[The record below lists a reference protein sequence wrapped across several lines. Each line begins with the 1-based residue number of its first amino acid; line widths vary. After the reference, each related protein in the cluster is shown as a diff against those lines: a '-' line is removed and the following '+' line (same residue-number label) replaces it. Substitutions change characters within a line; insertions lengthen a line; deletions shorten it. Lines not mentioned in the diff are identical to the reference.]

1 MKGYV
6 EKMIKEY
13 PRMVREREAL
23 RKQIEEIE
31 FLSAEDLISSMSFS
45 HPEGERVQSSDLSD
59 KTARIAMCYE
69 SRLDRINEEL
79 VAPKMKQLARID
91 EEIEF
96 FEYCV
101 RHLPMDVQ
109 EISIALFLDGYSWD
123 EIEASYYFLPKDVK
137 IITITGSNGKTTTT
151 TMVYELLKHS
161 SHTVHVGGNIG
172 IPLSSF
178 VEDIKPND
186 ILVLEISD
194 HQLCDMYH
202 FKSDISVLTNL
213 SETHIDFHGSY
224 EIYKQTK
231 KKIFNHHTE
240 KDIAILNKSNIDV
253 MNLTKD
259 IEDQKIYFSSTE
271 VADAYLK
278 NNQIIYNGE
287 AILDCKD
294 IRVKGNHNYENI
306 MVAIIIAKMFSITN
320 EQIKDFFSK
329 FVGVEHRIEYVK
341 TVNGR
346 QFYNDSKST
355 NNTATITALK
365 SFKDP
370 TILLMGGLDR
380 NISFDEISHYLNHV
394 KAIICFGETKYK
406 LEEFAKKNHK
416 EVFVVNTLTEAT
428 KKAYE
433 ISNQGDIILL
443 SPACASWDQYSD
455 FETRGNEF
463 KTIIN
468 HL

>member
-1 MKGYV
+1 MKLPTLIV
-6 EKMIKEY
+6 LLLRNKEIRKEFFMIKDKNILILGMARSGISIAKLLAKYNNKIVITDLKEQKEEI
-13 PRMVREREAL
+13 VKELEAL
-23 RKQIEEIE
+23 NIKII
-31 FLSAEDLISSMSFS
+31 ISN
-45 HPEGERVQSSDLSD
+45 HQ
-59 KTARIAMCYE
+59 
-69 SRLDRINEEL
+69 EEL
-79 VAPKMKQLARID
+79 VNDSFDYVIKNPAIRRDNAAVIKAKELGIPVIN
-91 EEIEF
+91 
-96 FEYCV
+96 
-101 RHLPMDVQ
+101 
-109 EISIALFLDGYSWD
+109 

-320 EQIKDFFSK
+320 EQIKEFFSK

-443 SPACASWDQYSD
+443 SPACASWDQYPD

>member
-1 MKGYV
+1 
-6 EKMIKEY
+6 MIKDKNILILGMARSGISVAKLLAKYNNKIVITDLKEQKEEI
-13 PRMVREREAL
+13 VKELEAL
-23 RKQIEEIE
+23 NIKIM
-31 FLSAEDLISSMSFS
+31 ISN
-45 HPEGERVQSSDLSD
+45 HQ
-59 KTARIAMCYE
+59 
-69 SRLDRINEEL
+69 EEL
-79 VAPKMKQLARID
+79 VNDSFDYVIKNPAIKRDNAAVIKAKELGIPVIN
-91 EEIEF
+91 
-96 FEYCV
+96 
-101 RHLPMDVQ
+101 
-109 EISIALFLDGYSWD
+109 

-161 SHTVHVGGNIG
+161 GHTVHVGGNIG

-178 VEDIKPND
+178 VEDIKSDD

-194 HQLCDMYH
+194 HQLCDMYQ

-259 IEDQKIYFSSTE
+259 IKDQKIYFSSTE

-278 NNQIIYNGE
+278 NNQIIYKEE

-320 EQIKDFFSK
+320 EQIKEFFST
-329 FVGVEHRIEYVK
+329 FAGVEHRIEYVK

-365 SFKDP
+365 SFTDP

-433 ISNQGDIILL
+433 ISDKGDIILL
-443 SPACASWDQYSD
+443 SPACASWDQYPD

-463 KTIIN
+463 KAIIN
-468 HL
+468 NL

>member
-1 MKGYV
+1 M
-6 EKMIKEY
+6 
-13 PRMVREREAL
+13 L
-23 RKQIEEIE
+23 
-31 FLSAEDLISSMSFS
+31 
-45 HPEGERVQSSDLSD
+45 
-59 KTARIAMCYE
+59 
-69 SRLDRINEEL
+69 
-79 VAPKMKQLARID
+79 
-91 EEIEF
+91 
-96 FEYCV
+96 
-101 RHLPMDVQ
+101 
-109 EISIALFLDGYSWD
+109 
-123 EIEASYYFLPKDVK
+123 
-137 IITITGSNGKTTTT
+137 
-151 TMVYELLKHS
+151 
-161 SHTVHVGGNIG
+161 
-172 IPLSSF
+172 
-178 VEDIKPND
+178 
-186 ILVLEISD
+186 
-194 HQLCDMYH
+194 
-202 FKSDISVLTNL
+202 
-213 SETHIDFHGSY
+213 
-224 EIYKQTK
+224 
-231 KKIFNHHTE
+231 
-240 KDIAILNKSNIDV
+240 
-253 MNLTKD
+253 
-259 IEDQKIYFSSTE
+259 
-271 VADAYLK
+271 
-278 NNQIIYNGE
+278 IIYNGE

-443 SPACASWDQYSD
+443 SPACASWDQYPD

>member
-1 MKGYV
+1 MMKDKNILILGMARSGISIAKLLAKYNNKIV
-6 EKMIKEY
+6 ITDLKEQKEEI
-13 PRMVREREAL
+13 VKELEAL
-23 RKQIEEIE
+23 NIKII
-31 FLSAEDLISSMSFS
+31 ISN
-45 HPEGERVQSSDLSD
+45 HQ
-59 KTARIAMCYE
+59 
-69 SRLDRINEEL
+69 EEL
-79 VAPKMKQLARID
+79 VNDSFDYVIKNPAIRRDNAAVIKAKGLGIPVIN
-91 EEIEF
+91 
-96 FEYCV
+96 
-101 RHLPMDVQ
+101 
-109 EISIALFLDGYSWD
+109 

-259 IEDQKIYFSSTE
+259 IEDRKIYFSSTE

-433 ISNQGDIILL
+433 ISDQGDIILL
-443 SPACASWDQYSD
+443 SPACASWDQYPD

>member
-1 MKGYV
+1 
-6 EKMIKEY
+6 MIKDKNILILGMARSGISIAKLLAKYNNKIVITDLKEQKEEI
-13 PRMVREREAL
+13 VKELEAL
-23 RKQIEEIE
+23 NIKII
-31 FLSAEDLISSMSFS
+31 ISN
-45 HPEGERVQSSDLSD
+45 HQ
-59 KTARIAMCYE
+59 
-69 SRLDRINEEL
+69 EEL
-79 VAPKMKQLARID
+79 VNDSFDYVIKNPAIRRDNAAVIKAKGLGIPVIN
-91 EEIEF
+91 
-96 FEYCV
+96 
-101 RHLPMDVQ
+101 
-109 EISIALFLDGYSWD
+109 

-443 SPACASWDQYSD
+443 SPACASWDQYPD

>member
-1 MKGYV
+1 
-6 EKMIKEY
+6 MIKDKNILILGMARSGTSIAKLLAKYNNKIVITDLKEQKEEI
-13 PRMVREREAL
+13 VKELEAL
-23 RKQIEEIE
+23 NIKII
-31 FLSAEDLISSMSFS
+31 ISN
-45 HPEGERVQSSDLSD
+45 HQ
-59 KTARIAMCYE
+59 
-69 SRLDRINEEL
+69 EEL
-79 VAPKMKQLARID
+79 VNDSFDYVIKNPAIRRDNAAVIKAKGLGIPVIN
-91 EEIEF
+91 
-96 FEYCV
+96 
-101 RHLPMDVQ
+101 
-109 EISIALFLDGYSWD
+109 

-278 NNQIIYNGE
+278 NNQIIYNGK

-443 SPACASWDQYSD
+443 SPACASWDQYPD

>member
-1 MKGYV
+1 
-6 EKMIKEY
+6 MIKDKNILILGMARSGISIAKLLAKYNNKIVITDLKEQKEEI
-13 PRMVREREAL
+13 VKELEAL
-23 RKQIEEIE
+23 NIKII
-31 FLSAEDLISSMSFS
+31 ISN
-45 HPEGERVQSSDLSD
+45 HQ
-59 KTARIAMCYE
+59 
-69 SRLDRINEEL
+69 EEL
-79 VAPKMKQLARID
+79 VNDSFDYVIKNPAIRRDNAAVIKAKELGIPVIN
-91 EEIEF
+91 
-96 FEYCV
+96 
-101 RHLPMDVQ
+101 
-109 EISIALFLDGYSWD
+109 

-231 KKIFNHHTE
+231 KKIFNHHTG

-259 IEDQKIYFSSTE
+259 IEDQKIYFSSAE

-287 AILDCKD
+287 VILDCKD

-320 EQIKDFFSK
+320 EQIKEFFSK

-365 SFKDP
+365 SFTDP

-394 KAIICFGETKYK
+394 KVIICFGETKYK

-433 ISNQGDIILL
+433 ISDQGDIILL
-443 SPACASWDQYSD
+443 SPACASWDQYPD

>member
-1 MKGYV
+1 MKLPTLIV
-6 EKMIKEY
+6 LLLRNKEIRKEFFMIKDKNILILGMARSGISIAKLLAKYNNKIVITDLKEQKEEI
-13 PRMVREREAL
+13 VKELEAL
-23 RKQIEEIE
+23 NIKII
-31 FLSAEDLISSMSFS
+31 ISN
-45 HPEGERVQSSDLSD
+45 HQ
-59 KTARIAMCYE
+59 
-69 SRLDRINEEL
+69 EEL
-79 VAPKMKQLARID
+79 VNDSFDYVIKNPAIRRDNAAVIKAKELGIPVIN
-91 EEIEF
+91 
-96 FEYCV
+96 
-101 RHLPMDVQ
+101 
-109 EISIALFLDGYSWD
+109 

-320 EQIKDFFSK
+320 EQIKEFFSK

-433 ISNQGDIILL
+433 ISDQGDIILL
-443 SPACASWDQYSD
+443 SPACASWDQYPD

-463 KTIIN
+463 KAIIN

>member
-1 MKGYV
+1 
-6 EKMIKEY
+6 MIKDKNILILGMARSGISIAKLLAKYNNKIVITDLKEQKEEI
-13 PRMVREREAL
+13 VKELEAL
-23 RKQIEEIE
+23 NIKII
-31 FLSAEDLISSMSFS
+31 ISN
-45 HPEGERVQSSDLSD
+45 HQ
-59 KTARIAMCYE
+59 
-69 SRLDRINEEL
+69 EEL
-79 VAPKMKQLARID
+79 VNDSFDYVIKNPAIRRDNAAVIKAKELGIPVIN
-91 EEIEF
+91 
-96 FEYCV
+96 
-101 RHLPMDVQ
+101 
-109 EISIALFLDGYSWD
+109 

-416 EVFVVNTLTEAT
+416 EVFVVNTLTEAA

-433 ISNQGDIILL
+433 ISDQGDIILL
-443 SPACASWDQYSD
+443 SPACASWDQYPD

>member
-1 MKGYV
+1 
-6 EKMIKEY
+6 MIKDKNILILGMARSGISIAKLLAKYNNKIVITDLKEQKEEI
-13 PRMVREREAL
+13 VKELEAL
-23 RKQIEEIE
+23 NIKII
-31 FLSAEDLISSMSFS
+31 ISN
-45 HPEGERVQSSDLSD
+45 HQ
-59 KTARIAMCYE
+59 
-69 SRLDRINEEL
+69 EEL
-79 VAPKMKQLARID
+79 VNDSFDYVIKNPAIRRDNAAVIKAKELGIPVIN
-91 EEIEF
+91 
-96 FEYCV
+96 
-101 RHLPMDVQ
+101 
-109 EISIALFLDGYSWD
+109 

-320 EQIKDFFSK
+320 EQIKEFFSK

-443 SPACASWDQYSD
+443 SPACASWDQYPD

>member
-1 MKGYV
+1 MKLPTLIV
-6 EKMIKEY
+6 LLLRNKEIRKEFFMIKDKNILILGMARSGISIAKLLAKYNNKIVITDLKEQKEEI
-13 PRMVREREAL
+13 VKELEAL
-23 RKQIEEIE
+23 NIKII
-31 FLSAEDLISSMSFS
+31 ISN
-45 HPEGERVQSSDLSD
+45 HQ
-59 KTARIAMCYE
+59 
-69 SRLDRINEEL
+69 EEL
-79 VAPKMKQLARID
+79 VNDSFDYVIKNPAIRRDNAAVIKAKELGIPVIN
-91 EEIEF
+91 
-96 FEYCV
+96 
-101 RHLPMDVQ
+101 
-109 EISIALFLDGYSWD
+109 

-287 AILDCKD
+287 TILDCKD

-443 SPACASWDQYSD
+443 SPACASWDQYPD

>member
-1 MKGYV
+1 MKLPTLIV
-6 EKMIKEY
+6 LLLRNKEIRKEFFMMKDKNILILGMARSGISIAKLLAKY
-13 PRMVREREAL
+13 NNKIVITDLKEQKEEIVKELEAL
-23 RKQIEEIE
+23 NIKII
-31 FLSAEDLISSMSFS
+31 ISN
-45 HPEGERVQSSDLSD
+45 HQ
-59 KTARIAMCYE
+59 
-69 SRLDRINEEL
+69 EEL
-79 VAPKMKQLARID
+79 VNDSFDYVIKNPAIRRDNAAVIKAKELGIPVIN
-91 EEIEF
+91 
-96 FEYCV
+96 
-101 RHLPMDVQ
+101 
-109 EISIALFLDGYSWD
+109 

-416 EVFVVNTLTEAT
+416 EVFVVNTLTEAA

-443 SPACASWDQYSD
+443 SPACASWDQYPD

>member
-1 MKGYV
+1 
-6 EKMIKEY
+6 MIKDKNILILGMARSGISIAKLLAKYNNKIVITDLKEQKEEI
-13 PRMVREREAL
+13 VKELEAL
-23 RKQIEEIE
+23 NIKII
-31 FLSAEDLISSMSFS
+31 ISN
-45 HPEGERVQSSDLSD
+45 HQ
-59 KTARIAMCYE
+59 
-69 SRLDRINEEL
+69 EEL
-79 VAPKMKQLARID
+79 VNDSFDYVIKNPAIRRDNVAVIKAKELGIPVIN
-91 EEIEF
+91 
-96 FEYCV
+96 
-101 RHLPMDVQ
+101 
-109 EISIALFLDGYSWD
+109 

-259 IEDQKIYFSSTE
+259 IEDQKIYFSSAE

-443 SPACASWDQYSD
+443 SPACASWDQYPD

>member
-1 MKGYV
+1 
-6 EKMIKEY
+6 MIKDKNILILGMARSGISIAKLLAKYNNKIVITDLKEQKEEI
-13 PRMVREREAL
+13 VKELEAL
-23 RKQIEEIE
+23 NIKII
-31 FLSAEDLISSMSFS
+31 ISN
-45 HPEGERVQSSDLSD
+45 HQ
-59 KTARIAMCYE
+59 
-69 SRLDRINEEL
+69 EEL
-79 VAPKMKQLARID
+79 VNDSFDYVIKNPAIRRDNAAVIKAKGLGIPVIN
-91 EEIEF
+91 
-96 FEYCV
+96 
-101 RHLPMDVQ
+101 
-109 EISIALFLDGYSWD
+109 

-433 ISNQGDIILL
+433 ISDQGDIILL
-443 SPACASWDQYSD
+443 SPACASWDQYPD

>member
-1 MKGYV
+1 
-6 EKMIKEY
+6 MIKDKNILILGMARSGISIAKLLAKYNNKIVITDLKEQKEEI
-13 PRMVREREAL
+13 VKELEAL
-23 RKQIEEIE
+23 NIKII
-31 FLSAEDLISSMSFS
+31 ISN
-45 HPEGERVQSSDLSD
+45 HQ
-59 KTARIAMCYE
+59 
-69 SRLDRINEEL
+69 EEL
-79 VAPKMKQLARID
+79 VNDSFDYVIKNPAIRRDNAAVIKAKELGIPVIN
-91 EEIEF
+91 
-96 FEYCV
+96 
-101 RHLPMDVQ
+101 
-109 EISIALFLDGYSWD
+109 

-259 IEDQKIYFSSTE
+259 IEDQKIYFSSAE

-443 SPACASWDQYSD
+443 SPACASWDQYPD

>member
-1 MKGYV
+1 
-6 EKMIKEY
+6 MIKDKNILILGMARSGISIAKLLAKYNNKIVITDLKEQKEEI
-13 PRMVREREAL
+13 VKELEAL
-23 RKQIEEIE
+23 NIKII
-31 FLSAEDLISSMSFS
+31 ISN
-45 HPEGERVQSSDLSD
+45 HQ
-59 KTARIAMCYE
+59 
-69 SRLDRINEEL
+69 EEL
-79 VAPKMKQLARID
+79 VNDSFDYVIKNPAIRRDNAAVIKAKELGIPVIN
-91 EEIEF
+91 
-96 FEYCV
+96 
-101 RHLPMDVQ
+101 
-109 EISIALFLDGYSWD
+109 

-287 AILDCKD
+287 TILDCKD

-320 EQIKDFFSK
+320 EQIKEFFSK

-433 ISNQGDIILL
+433 ISDQGDIILL
-443 SPACASWDQYSD
+443 SPACASWDQYPD

>member
-1 MKGYV
+1 
-6 EKMIKEY
+6 MIKDKNILILGMARSGISIAKLLAKYNNKIVITDLKEQKEEI
-13 PRMVREREAL
+13 VKELEAL
-23 RKQIEEIE
+23 NIKII
-31 FLSAEDLISSMSFS
+31 ISN
-45 HPEGERVQSSDLSD
+45 HQ
-59 KTARIAMCYE
+59 
-69 SRLDRINEEL
+69 EEL
-79 VAPKMKQLARID
+79 VNDSFDYVIKNPAIRRDNAAVIKAKGLGIPVIN
-91 EEIEF
+91 
-96 FEYCV
+96 
-101 RHLPMDVQ
+101 
-109 EISIALFLDGYSWD
+109 

-443 SPACASWDQYSD
+443 SPTCASWDQYPD

>member
-1 MKGYV
+1 MKLPTLIV
-6 EKMIKEY
+6 LLLRNKEIRKEFFMIKDKNILILGMARSGISIAKLLAKYNNKIVITDLKEQKEEI
-13 PRMVREREAL
+13 VKELEAL
-23 RKQIEEIE
+23 NIKII
-31 FLSAEDLISSMSFS
+31 ISN
-45 HPEGERVQSSDLSD
+45 HQ
-59 KTARIAMCYE
+59 
-69 SRLDRINEEL
+69 EEL
-79 VAPKMKQLARID
+79 VNDSFDYVIKNPAIRRDNAAVIKAKELGIPVIN
-91 EEIEF
+91 
-96 FEYCV
+96 
-101 RHLPMDVQ
+101 
-109 EISIALFLDGYSWD
+109 

-320 EQIKDFFSK
+320 EQIKEFFSK

-416 EVFVVNTLTEAT
+416 EVFVVNTLTEAA

-433 ISNQGDIILL
+433 ISDQGDIILL
-443 SPACASWDQYSD
+443 SPACASWDQYPD

>member
-1 MKGYV
+1 MKLPTLIV
-6 EKMIKEY
+6 LLLRNKEIRKEFFMIKDKNILILGMARSGISIAKLLAKYNNKIVITDLKEQKEEI
-13 PRMVREREAL
+13 VKELEAL
-23 RKQIEEIE
+23 NIKII
-31 FLSAEDLISSMSFS
+31 ISN
-45 HPEGERVQSSDLSD
+45 HQ
-59 KTARIAMCYE
+59 
-69 SRLDRINEEL
+69 EEL
-79 VAPKMKQLARID
+79 VNDSFDYVIKNPAIRRDNAAVIKAKELGIPVIN
-91 EEIEF
+91 
-96 FEYCV
+96 
-101 RHLPMDVQ
+101 
-109 EISIALFLDGYSWD
+109 
-123 EIEASYYFLPKDVK
+123 EIEASYYFLPKNVK

-443 SPACASWDQYSD
+443 SPACASWDQYPD

>member
-1 MKGYV
+1 
-6 EKMIKEY
+6 MIKDKNILILGMARSGISIAKLLAKYNNKIVITDLKEQKEEI
-13 PRMVREREAL
+13 VKELEAL
-23 RKQIEEIE
+23 NIKII
-31 FLSAEDLISSMSFS
+31 ISN
-45 HPEGERVQSSDLSD
+45 HQ
-59 KTARIAMCYE
+59 
-69 SRLDRINEEL
+69 EEL
-79 VAPKMKQLARID
+79 VNDSFDYVIKNPAIRRDNAAVIKAKELGIPVIN
-91 EEIEF
+91 
-96 FEYCV
+96 
-101 RHLPMDVQ
+101 
-109 EISIALFLDGYSWD
+109 

-433 ISNQGDIILL
+433 ISDQGDIILL
-443 SPACASWDQYSD
+443 SPACASWDQYPD

-463 KTIIN
+463 KAIIN

>member
-1 MKGYV
+1 MKLPTLIV
-6 EKMIKEY
+6 LLLRNKEIRKEFFMIKDKNILILGMARSGISIAKLLAKYNNKIVITDLKEQKEEI
-13 PRMVREREAL
+13 VKELEAL
-23 RKQIEEIE
+23 NIKII
-31 FLSAEDLISSMSFS
+31 ISN
-45 HPEGERVQSSDLSD
+45 HQ
-59 KTARIAMCYE
+59 
-69 SRLDRINEEL
+69 EEL
-79 VAPKMKQLARID
+79 VNDSFDYVIKNPAIRRDNAAVIKAKELGIPVIN
-91 EEIEF
+91 
-96 FEYCV
+96 
-101 RHLPMDVQ
+101 
-109 EISIALFLDGYSWD
+109 

-443 SPACASWDQYSD
+443 SPACASWDQYPD

>member
-1 MKGYV
+1 
-6 EKMIKEY
+6 MIKDKNILILGMARSGISIAKLLAKYNNKIVITDLKEQKEEI
-13 PRMVREREAL
+13 VKELEAL
-23 RKQIEEIE
+23 NIKII
-31 FLSAEDLISSMSFS
+31 ISN
-45 HPEGERVQSSDLSD
+45 HQ
-59 KTARIAMCYE
+59 
-69 SRLDRINEEL
+69 EEL
-79 VAPKMKQLARID
+79 VNDSFDYVIKNPAIRRDNAAVIKAKELGIPVIN
-91 EEIEF
+91 
-96 FEYCV
+96 
-101 RHLPMDVQ
+101 
-109 EISIALFLDGYSWD
+109 

-287 AILDCKD
+287 TILDCKD

-433 ISNQGDIILL
+433 ISDQGDIILL
-443 SPACASWDQYSD
+443 SPACASWDQYPD

>member
-1 MKGYV
+1 
-6 EKMIKEY
+6 MIKDKNILILGMARSGISIAKLLAKYNNKIVITDLKEQKEEI
-13 PRMVREREAL
+13 VKELEAL
-23 RKQIEEIE
+23 NIKII
-31 FLSAEDLISSMSFS
+31 ISN
-45 HPEGERVQSSDLSD
+45 HQ
-59 KTARIAMCYE
+59 
-69 SRLDRINEEL
+69 EEL
-79 VAPKMKQLARID
+79 VNDSFDYFIKNPAIRRDNAAVIKAKELGIPVIN
-91 EEIEF
+91 
-96 FEYCV
+96 
-101 RHLPMDVQ
+101 
-109 EISIALFLDGYSWD
+109 

-320 EQIKDFFSK
+320 EQIKEFFSK

-433 ISNQGDIILL
+433 ISDQGDIILL
-443 SPACASWDQYSD
+443 SPACASWDQYPD

-463 KTIIN
+463 KAIIN

>member
-1 MKGYV
+1 
-6 EKMIKEY
+6 MIKDKNILILGMARSGISIAKLLAKYNNKIVITDLKEQKEEI
-13 PRMVREREAL
+13 VKELEAL
-23 RKQIEEIE
+23 NIKII
-31 FLSAEDLISSMSFS
+31 ISN
-45 HPEGERVQSSDLSD
+45 HQ
-59 KTARIAMCYE
+59 
-69 SRLDRINEEL
+69 EEL
-79 VAPKMKQLARID
+79 VNDSYDYVIKNPAIRRDNAAVIKAKGLGIPVIN
-91 EEIEF
+91 
-96 FEYCV
+96 
-101 RHLPMDVQ
+101 
-109 EISIALFLDGYSWD
+109 

-443 SPACASWDQYSD
+443 SPACASWDQYPD

>member
-1 MKGYV
+1 
-6 EKMIKEY
+6 MIKDKNILILGMARSGISIAKLLAKYNNKIVITDLKEQKEEI
-13 PRMVREREAL
+13 VKELEAL
-23 RKQIEEIE
+23 NIKII
-31 FLSAEDLISSMSFS
+31 ISN
-45 HPEGERVQSSDLSD
+45 HQ
-59 KTARIAMCYE
+59 
-69 SRLDRINEEL
+69 EEL
-79 VAPKMKQLARID
+79 VNDSFDYVIKNPAIRRDNAAVIKAKKLGIPVIN
-91 EEIEF
+91 
-96 FEYCV
+96 
-101 RHLPMDVQ
+101 
-109 EISIALFLDGYSWD
+109 

-320 EQIKDFFSK
+320 EQIKEFFSK

-443 SPACASWDQYSD
+443 SPACASWDQYPD

>member
-1 MKGYV
+1 MKLPTLIV
-6 EKMIKEY
+6 LLLRNKEIRKEFFMIKDKNILILGMARSGISIAKLLAKYNNKIVITDLKEQKEEI
-13 PRMVREREAL
+13 VKELEAL
-23 RKQIEEIE
+23 NIKII
-31 FLSAEDLISSMSFS
+31 ISN
-45 HPEGERVQSSDLSD
+45 HQ
-59 KTARIAMCYE
+59 
-69 SRLDRINEEL
+69 EEL
-79 VAPKMKQLARID
+79 VNDSFDYVIKNPAIRRDNAAVIKAKGLGIPVIN
-91 EEIEF
+91 
-96 FEYCV
+96 
-101 RHLPMDVQ
+101 
-109 EISIALFLDGYSWD
+109 

-443 SPACASWDQYSD
+443 SPACASWDQYPD

>member
-1 MKGYV
+1 
-6 EKMIKEY
+6 MIKDKNILILGMARSGISIAKLLAKYNNKIVITDLKEQKEEI
-13 PRMVREREAL
+13 VKELEAL
-23 RKQIEEIE
+23 NIKII
-31 FLSAEDLISSMSFS
+31 ISN
-45 HPEGERVQSSDLSD
+45 HQ
-59 KTARIAMCYE
+59 
-69 SRLDRINEEL
+69 EEL
-79 VAPKMKQLARID
+79 VNDSFDYVIKNPAIRRDNAAVIKAKELGIPVIN
-91 EEIEF
+91 
-96 FEYCV
+96 
-101 RHLPMDVQ
+101 
-109 EISIALFLDGYSWD
+109 

-320 EQIKDFFSK
+320 EQIKDFFSN

-433 ISNQGDIILL
+433 ISDQGDIILL
-443 SPACASWDQYSD
+443 SPACASWDQYPD

>member
-1 MKGYV
+1 MMKDKNILILGMARSGISIAKLLAKYNNKIV
-6 EKMIKEY
+6 ITDLKEQKEEI
-13 PRMVREREAL
+13 VKELEAL
-23 RKQIEEIE
+23 NIKII
-31 FLSAEDLISSMSFS
+31 ISN
-45 HPEGERVQSSDLSD
+45 HQ
-59 KTARIAMCYE
+59 
-69 SRLDRINEEL
+69 EEL
-79 VAPKMKQLARID
+79 VNDSFDYVIKNPAIRRDNAAVIKAKELGIPVIN
-91 EEIEF
+91 
-96 FEYCV
+96 
-101 RHLPMDVQ
+101 
-109 EISIALFLDGYSWD
+109 

-433 ISNQGDIILL
+433 ISDQGDIILL
-443 SPACASWDQYSD
+443 SPACASWDQYPD

>member
-1 MKGYV
+1 
-6 EKMIKEY
+6 MIKDKNILILGMARSGISIAKLLAKYNNKIVITDLKEQKEEI
-13 PRMVREREAL
+13 VKELEAL
-23 RKQIEEIE
+23 NIKII
-31 FLSAEDLISSMSFS
+31 ISN
-45 HPEGERVQSSDLSD
+45 HQ
-59 KTARIAMCYE
+59 
-69 SRLDRINEEL
+69 EEL
-79 VAPKMKQLARID
+79 VNDSFDYVIKNPAIRRDNAAVIKAKELGIPVIN
-91 EEIEF
+91 
-96 FEYCV
+96 
-101 RHLPMDVQ
+101 
-109 EISIALFLDGYSWD
+109 

-443 SPACASWDQYSD
+443 SPACASWDQYPD

>member
-1 MKGYV
+1 MKLPTLIV
-6 EKMIKEY
+6 LLLRNKEIRKEFFMIKDKNILILGMARSGISIAKLLAKYNNKIVITDLKEQKEEI
-13 PRMVREREAL
+13 VKELEAL
-23 RKQIEEIE
+23 NIKII
-31 FLSAEDLISSMSFS
+31 ISN
-45 HPEGERVQSSDLSD
+45 HQ
-59 KTARIAMCYE
+59 
-69 SRLDRINEEL
+69 EEL
-79 VAPKMKQLARID
+79 VNDSFDYVIKNPAIRRDNAAVIKAKELGIPVIN
-91 EEIEF
+91 
-96 FEYCV
+96 
-101 RHLPMDVQ
+101 
-109 EISIALFLDGYSWD
+109 